1 MVLLLSSLSSK
12 APGII
17 GDAGGGQ
24 DMPAMRGR
32 GSYRVRWEMALNGRA
47 QVVGT
52 RSKVRVWRSD
62 PLTSYDYQAI
72 NIVVTVEA
80 TISSFIIVMSQ
91 SLERVSLLVV
101 SIHVYLCTAHLK
113 QVAG

>member
-1 MVLLLSSLSSK
+1 
-12 APGII
+12 
-17 GDAGGGQ
+17 
-24 DMPAMRGR
+24 MPAMRGR

-91 SLERVSLLVV
+91 SLARVSLLVV